1 MKKRNYI
8 LTVILAAAVLVTG
21 CGEKSDKKAE
31 SAADQNS
38 TGDVLDFDA
47 EEYVKLGDYK
57 GLDVTYPSVQ
67 EITDQDVEQYIQEQ
81 LEENIEYKEVDR
93 ASKEGDTV
101 NIDYTGTI
109 NGEEFEGGSDTEYD
123 LELGSQDF
131 LPEFEESLVGKKA
144 GETAVFTLTF
154 PSEDYDESVA
164 GQEAEF
170 TVKINS
176 VSETVTPE
184 YNLDFVK
191 SISDYETLEEYEASV
206 KEELI
211 TYAEDESETEKGE
224 HALRLVMNEAELK
237 GFPQTLY
244 DFFYEDTVSGY
255 KSFAEMQGMEYEEFL
270 ESFMSEE
277 DIKEVVEEQVND
289 HLISQAILQ
298 KEGVALTDEE
308 YAKAGEEL
316 AVSEGYGSLEEY
328 EEDYGKISV
337 TAQMVREKAID
348 ILKESVNLQE
358 VPWDE
363 YDEYGEDLESE
374 DEES

>member
-144 GETAVFTLTF
+144 
-154 PSEDYDESVA
+154 D
-164 GQEAEF
+164 
-170 TVKINS
+170 
-176 VSETVTPE
+176 
-184 YNLDFVK
+184 
-191 SISDYETLEEYEASV
+191 
-206 KEELI
+206 
-211 TYAEDESETEKGE
+211 
-224 HALRLVMNEAELK
+224 
-237 GFPQTLY
+237 
-244 DFFYEDTVSGY
+244 
-255 KSFAEMQGMEYEEFL
+255 
-270 ESFMSEE
+270 
-277 DIKEVVEEQVND
+277 
-289 HLISQAILQ
+289 
-298 KEGVALTDEE
+298 
-308 YAKAGEEL
+308 
-316 AVSEGYGSLEEY
+316 
-328 EEDYGKISV
+328 
-337 TAQMVREKAID
+337 
-348 ILKESVNLQE
+348 
-358 VPWDE
+358 
-363 YDEYGEDLESE
+363 
-374 DEES
+374 